1 MPLFQYSHKRHNE
14 RVPVNVHGHLHVL
27 LVVPILSL
35 LLLDSGCLAFSFAG
49 FSFNHHS
56 HARVFGTS
64 KTTVRKSIS
73 TTASTST
80 STWTATT
87 TSTSTCPAVTTVEL
101 PFCEYYTPPPSTT
114 NANANTNT
122 PVLLLH
128 GLLGSKRNFA
138 SLAKSLGNQLE
149 TKRRILA
156 VDLRN
161 HGDVLPQNWQDDMS
175 YTSMAQDVV
184 AFLERHE
191 LQQVILVGHSMGGK
205 VAQTLALT
213 RPELVQGL
221 VVLDMAPVA
230 YQPQEPH
237 WKAVTSIIQ
246 TLQSLPPPLNNN
258 NHEQQQQQQ
267 QQHTKQSVDK
277 HLQSTIPDP
286 ALRGFCLLNWDAKNH
301 QWAIPMDK
309 IAHALPIL
317 AAFDIQTNN
326 QEHHGGVNGESSSS
340 SSPQYHGDVF
350 FIHGGQ
356 SKFVR
361 HAHMETI
368 AQYFPNHMLT
378 TIRGAGHWVHAE
390 APDDTLALLKRYL
403 DR

>member
-1 MPLFQYSHKRHNE
+1 
-14 RVPVNVHGHLHVL
+14 
-27 LVVPILSL
+27 LS
-35 LLLDSGCLAFSFAG
+35 S
-49 FSFNHHS
+49 
-56 HARVFGTS
+56 
-64 KTTVRKSIS
+64 S
-73 TTASTST
+73 TTTPARTSTST
-80 STWTATT
+80 STG
-87 TSTSTCPAVTTVEL
+87 TVEL
-101 PFCEYYTPPPSTT
+101 SYCEYYSPPEGSQSSTGT
-114 NANANTNT
+114 GTGTST

-161 HGDVLPQNWQDDMS
+161 HGDSVDWRDDMS
-175 YTSMAQDVV
+175 YASMAEDVA
-184 AFLERHE
+184 AFLKQHDVP
-191 LQQVILVGHSMGGK
+191 QAVIVGHSMGGK
-205 VAQTLALT
+205 VAQALALT
-213 RPELVQGL
+213 RPALVAGL

-230 YQPQEPH
+230 YQPTEPH

-246 TLQSLPPPLNNN
+246 TLQSLPP
-258 NHEQQQQQQ
+258 QQP
-267 QQHTKQSVDK
+267 HTKQSVDK

-286 ALRGFCLLNWDAKNH
+286 ALRGFCLTNWNVRQQK
-301 QWAIPMDK
+301 WAIPVDK
-309 IAHALPIL
+309 IAHALPSL
-317 AAFDIQTNN
+317 AAFDITTSITTS
-326 QEHHGGVNGESSSS
+326 HVNGDA
-340 SSPQYHGDVF
+340 PTPAPTPLQYHGDTF

-368 AQYFPNHMLT
+368 AAFFPNHMLT